1 MSGVEGVSKKEYD
14 IIFCPTP
21 LGEGGEGVC
30 FQKLP
35 KNEILVSFSGETVA

>member
-14 IIFCPTP
+14 IFCPTP

-30 FQKLP
+30 FQKLS
-35 KNEILVSFSGETVA
+35 KNEILVSFAGETVA